1 MARAAVTLTEMLV
14 VVAIIVV
21 LAGIGGT
28 ILLPRLD
35 AAKED
40 ADRVKATHIA
50 EAATLYMTNSGDSS
64 TVPAAQQLAS
74 SDGTQGGN
82 ARPLLKRDDVLDRNG
97 HEFQIREGRR
107 WQHRRQEYDTR
118 QGWAVDRQLEKGIAA
133 AAIVYLVV
141 PREKAGFASL
151 LARSKPAF
159 SPQTDG
165 RPR

>member
-1 MARAAVTLTEMLV
+1 MRVRNTPAMARAAFTLTEMLV

-50 EAATLYMTNSGDSS
+50 EAATLFMTNSGDSS

-82 ARPLLKRDDVLDRNG
+82 ARPLLKRDDILDRNG
-97 HEFQIREGRR
+97 HEFQIREAGDGSIVV
-107 WQHRRQEYDTR
+107 QSPSPGKD
-118 QGWAVDRQLEKGIAA
+118 GLPIGNFKKGSQ
-133 AAIVYLVV
+133 
-141 PREKAGFASL
+141 P
-151 LARSKPAF
+151 
-159 SPQTDG
+159 PQ
-165 RPR
+165 